1 MLPTHR
7 IPPFLGAAALGL
19 SAVLHWLL
27 HCNSRTEISE
37 SVTQIRGRSSK

>member
-7 IPPFLGAAALGL
+7 IPPSLGTAALGL

-27 HCNSRTEISE
+27 HCNTRPEIFE
-37 SVTQIRGRSSK
+37 SVTPNLWKEQ